1 MASNGLTGA
10 IYAGGQK
17 VDYVAF
23 AVAELAP
30 LILAFGRGCENGSS
44 YRSISPTRRPLR
56 LAMLCNRWPAT
67 TLSLIC
73 THRRANGY
81 RITRYGEVY
90 RNRASRRSEYV

>member
-17 VDYVAF
+17 VDYVA
-23 AVAELAP
+23 VAASQSAP
-30 LILAFGRGCENGSS
+30 LILTLGRRCENGNS

-56 LAMLCNRWPAT
+56 PPCSANWWPAT

-81 RITRYGEVY
+81 RITRYG
-90 RNRASRRSEYV
+90 

>member
-1 MASNGLTGA
+1 VASNGLTGA

-56 LAMLCNRWPAT
+56 PAMLRKPVARDNSIAHLHPQENKW
-67 TLSLIC
+67 I
-73 THRRANGY
+73 
-81 RITRYGEVY
+81 
-90 RNRASRRSEYV
+90 